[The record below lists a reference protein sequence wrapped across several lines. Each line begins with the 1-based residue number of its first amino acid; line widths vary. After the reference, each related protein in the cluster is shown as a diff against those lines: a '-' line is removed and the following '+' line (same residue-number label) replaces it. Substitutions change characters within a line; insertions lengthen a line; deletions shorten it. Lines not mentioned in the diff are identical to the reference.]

1 MGQPLSAFTR
11 VEYLVKVLRPPAKYA
26 IIVSSYG
33 WAGGA
38 VKAVAEAFGQLGIE
52 VVGIVEANGPP
63 SEEEFGRVADLA
75 RELAKRM
82 A

>member
-11 VEYLVKVLRPPAKYA
+11 VEYLVKVLRPPARYA
-26 IIVSSYG
+26 IVVGSYG
-33 WAGGA
+33 WTGGG
-38 VKAVAEAFGQLGIE
+38 VKGVAQALGQLGIE
-52 VVGIVEANGPP
+52 VVGIVEVNGPP
-63 SEEEFGRVADLA
+63 SEEESGRAANLA